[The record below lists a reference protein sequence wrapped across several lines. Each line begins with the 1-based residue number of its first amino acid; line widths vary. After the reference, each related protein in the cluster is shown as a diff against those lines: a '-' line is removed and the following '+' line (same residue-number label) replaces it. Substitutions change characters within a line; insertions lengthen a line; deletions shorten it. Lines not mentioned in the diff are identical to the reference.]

1 MANNTGNVRSIADRL
16 RAKRHTPARE
26 GPIRAS
32 ASVLRHP
39 EPSEKRERRPGEP
52 RVEGG
57 VSMSSP
63 EDVAVYAARLGYK
76 VAEEQMRKGRNV
88 ARRMRKA
95 SLDSGSG
102 DVGEMISYGLR
113 FYRQA
118 SELLVE
124 VAETVGGGSR
134 LWSRFK
140 GDDAGRHASRK
151 PESGNSTSGKSATS
165 SSYTDPTLAK
175 MADLVAD
182 RLGEKF
188 GGLMGDA
195 TLFEQF
201 TAAASGTG
209 AQGGVTPASPR
220 CVLRISGVAA
230 NVCAEGAFD
239 LTLSFGKTLVC
250 GGLLGASGDP
260 LECKVVVG
268 EDSKV
273 TATVKCVGAATGR
286 YYGVVHDQASGSPVG
301 TVYVNITQADG

>member
-1 MANNTGNVRSIADRL
+1 MANAKITSIADAL
-16 RAKRHTPARE
+16 RAKRHTPERE

-63 EDVAVYAARLGYK
+63 EDVAVYAARLGYR

-134 LWSRFK
+134 LWTRFK
-140 GDDAGRHASRK
+140 GEDAGKSASGK
-151 PESGNSTSGKSATS
+151 PESGKPASGKSAAS
-165 SSYTDPTLAK
+165 STYTEQTLAK

-182 RLGEKF
+182 RLGEKLVDLVGADMLPEKSTSTGSDAQAKA
-188 GGLMGDA
+188 GGD
-195 TLFEQF
+195 
-201 TAAASGTG
+201 
-209 AQGGVTPASPR
+209 TPAQPR
-220 CVLRISGVAA
+220 CVLRTSGVAA
-230 NVCAEGAFD
+230 DVCAEGALG
-239 LTLSFGKTLVC
+239 LTPPFGKALVC
-250 GGLLGASGDP
+250 GGLLGPSKEP
-260 LECKVVVG
+260 LECKVVIG
-268 EDSKV
+268 QDNKV
-273 TATVKCVGAATGR
+273 TATVKCVGATPGR

-301 TVYVNITQADG
+301 TVYVDITKVDG